1 MRKFSSYGPVN
12 TKLHYYA
19 PRKALIDSAYTQLVG
34 EVPEEGGHYITVWAP
49 RQTGKTWVM
58 QQVVKKIREKGDFE
72 VGIITMQSAQKIG
85 SDENIL
91 NFFVRNLKEWFEKEL
106 PDIVTWDMLHQVFT
120 RQYFSKPVILIIDE
134 FDALKENMI
143 NSFANAFR
151 DMYLIRKNEAEK
163 PSGQKKCLLHG
174 LALIGVRSVLGI
186 ENVSGSPFNVQRGLH
201 IPNLTSDEVGGM
213 FAWYEKESGQNVR
226 PDVVEKLFYETRGQ
240 PGLTCWL
247 GELLTEGFSGY
258 TPEKNRPVTVDDFKY
273 VHRMAAQALPNSNIL
288 NIISKA
294 KQEPYR
300 DIILE
305 LFKTDKKIV
314 FGYNKM
320 RLNFLYMNG
329 VIDIE
334 NAPENLFV
342 MFSSPFVQKSLFD
355 YFSEE
360 LFEDMGKLYEPFEDL
375 SDTVTEKELGIKNL
389 MRRFETYLK
398 KNREWLLQDVPR
410 RKDMRIFEA
419 VFHFNLYRYLCDF
432 LGIKKARVW
441 PEFPTGNG
449 KIDILIDYKNR
460 MYALEVKS
468 YTDEIGYNEALEQAA
483 CYGKQLKLSEIALVF
498 FVEYIDD
505 ANREKYEKAYS
516 NEATGVRVK
525 PVFVETG
532 N

>member
-1 MRKFSSYGPVN
+1 MTLLR
-12 TKLHYYA
+12 L
-19 PRKALIDSAYTQLVG
+19 
-34 EVPEEGGHYITVWAP
+34 
-49 RQTGKTWVM
+49 
-58 QQVVKKIREKGDFE
+58 
-72 VGIITMQSAQKIG
+72 
-85 SDENIL
+85 NI
-91 NFFVRNLKEWFEKEL
+91 
-106 PDIVTWDMLHQVFT
+106 
-120 RQYFSKPVILIIDE
+120 
-134 FDALKENMI
+134 
-143 NSFANAFR
+143 FR
-151 DMYLIRKNEAEK
+151 DIFISRTNEK
-163 PSGQKKCLLHG
+163 DKQSKDKSNLLHG
-174 LALIGVRSVLGI
+174 LALVGVRSVLGI
-186 ENVSGSPFNVQRGLH
+186 ENMRGSPFNVQRSLH
-201 IPNLTSDEVGGM
+201 VPNLNYDEVREM
-213 FAWYEKESGQNVR
+213 FNRYEKESGQEVK
-226 PDVVEKLFYETRGQ
+226 PEVIAEIYDEIRGQ

-258 TPEKNRPVTVDDFKY
+258 KPEKIRPVTVDDFKY

-334 NAPENLFV
+334 NTPENLFV

-360 LFEDMGKLYEPFEDL
+360 LFEDMGKLHEPFEDL
-375 SDTVTEKELGIKNL
+375 SDTVTEKELNIKNL

-398 KNREWLLQDVPR
+398 KNREWLLQDAPR

-460 MYALEVKS
+460 IYALEVKS
-468 YTDEIGYNEALEQAA
+468 YTDAIGYNEALEQAA
-483 CYGKQLKLSEIALVF
+483 CYGKQLELSEIALVF

-505 ANREKYEKAYS
+505 ANREKYEKEYS